1 MTTVT
6 EEVDGPAGV
15 DAARAVATI
24 QLIGAGNVP
33 LKEAYSGGKTI
44 AGRHVVTLDGTTTES
59 PAVGKWSLDL
69 KPNTQITPAG
79 TVWGRTLVGTNI
91 DGALSYASV
100 PISGTPT
107 WDAIQAVPPADLPL
121 QASNELQYVQ
131 LTTDTSALTVPNFLS
146 VAAVPNTVFT
156 VGDLPRPILFRGQLQ
171 LTASVTGI
179 GIYTAYGPV
188 GAALGDVFG
197 PDWVPSVGTAGSSRI
212 TSAPRHRLN
221 PHTPSTVQLYVGT
234 DTFSSVNITVRS
246 AAQSLTW
253 VGAES
258 R

>member
-6 EEVDGPAGV
+6 EENDAPAGI
-15 DAARAVATI
+15 DAARAVATL
-24 QLIGAGNVP
+24 QLIGAGNQP

-44 AGRHVVTLDGTTTES
+44 VGKHVVTLDGTTTES

-79 TVWGRTLVGTNI
+79 TVWGRTLVGPDI
-91 DGALSYASV
+91 DSTTSYGTV
-100 PISGTPT
+100 PVSGTPT
-107 WDAIQAVPPADLPL
+107 WDSIQAVPPADLPL
-121 QASNELQYVQ
+121 QSSNELQYVQ
-131 LTTDTSALTVPNFLS
+131 LTTDSSALSVPNFLS

-156 VGDLPRPILFRGQLQ
+156 VPDLNRPIMLRGQLQ

-197 PDWVPSVGTAGSSRI
+197 PDWVPSLGIAGATRI
-212 TSAPRHRLN
+212 TSAPRHRLA

-253 VGAES
+253 VGADS
-258 R
+258 K